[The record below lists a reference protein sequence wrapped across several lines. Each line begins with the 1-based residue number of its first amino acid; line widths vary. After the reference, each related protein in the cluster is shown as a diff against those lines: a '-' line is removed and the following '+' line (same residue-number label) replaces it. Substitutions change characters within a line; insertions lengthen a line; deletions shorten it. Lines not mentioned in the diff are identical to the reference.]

1 MARPSDPADPRECT
15 AAVLEAVRRVVRG
28 KDEVVELALVG
39 VLAGGHLLVE
49 DIPGVGKTTLASTLA
64 RALGG
69 TFRRIQCTSDLLPA
83 DLLGVNVLD
92 PRTGEFRFRPGPLFA
107 HVVLADELNRCSPR
121 TQSALME
128 SMAERSVTVDGET
141 RPLPRPFVVMATQN
155 PFDLHGTFPL
165 PDSQLDRFLLRL
177 SMGYPAREAER
188 AILRSGGLAEAR
200 LEPVLTPEEVTALVG
215 VARSVRVHDEV
226 EDYLLAL
233 VDRTRHD
240 DRLLRGVSTR
250 GAESLLGAARA
261 LALVRGRDYV
271 LPEDLQE
278 LVLAVWAHRV
288 LVRADDGTGDGATRA
303 LREILWEVPAPA

>member
-1 MARPSDPADPRECT
+1 MAKTSDAPDPRERV
-15 AAVLEAVRRVVRG
+15 AAVLEAVQRVVRG
-28 KDEVVELALVG
+28 KDEVVEVALVG

-69 TFRRIQCTSDLLPA
+69 TFRRVQCTSDLLPA

-128 SMAERSVTVDGET
+128 AMAERSVTVDGET

-200 LEPVLTPEEVTALVG
+200 LEAVLTPEQVMELVG
-215 VARSVRVHDEV
+215 VARSIRIHDEV

-233 VDRTRHD
+233 VDRTRRD

-250 GAESLLGAARA
+250 GAESLLKAARA

-271 LPEDLQE
+271 VPEDLQE
-278 LVLAVWAHRV
+278 LALAVWAHRV
-288 LVRADDGTGDGATRA
+288 LVRSDDGSGDGAVRA

>member
-1 MARPSDPADPRECT
+1 M
-15 AAVLEAVRRVVRG
+15 VRG
-28 KDEVVELALVG
+28 KDEVVERALVG
-39 VLAGGHLLVE
+39 VLAEGHLLVE
-49 DIPGVGKTTLASTLA
+49 DIPGVGKTTLASALA

-121 TQSALME
+121 TQSALLE
-128 SMAERSVTVDGET
+128 AMAERAVTVDGET

-188 AILRSGGLAEAR
+188 SILRSGGLAEAR
-200 LEPVLTPEEVTALVG
+200 LEAVLTPEEVVELATGARG
-215 VARSVRVHDEV
+215 VRIHEEV

-233 VDRTRHD
+233 VERTRHD

-250 GAESLLGAARA
+250 GAESLLRSARA
-261 LALVRGRDYV
+261 LALVRDRDYV
-271 LPEDLQE
+271 VPEDLQE
-278 LVLAVWAHRV
+278 LALAVWAHRV
-288 LVRADDGTGDGATRA
+288 LVRSDDGSNDAAARA
-303 LREILWEVPAPA
+303 LGEILWEVPAPA

>member
-1 MARPSDPADPRECT
+1 MARTSDPADPRERV

-141 RPLPRPFVVMATQN
+141 RPLPHPFVVMATQN

-303 LREILWEVPAPA
+303 LREILWEVSAPA